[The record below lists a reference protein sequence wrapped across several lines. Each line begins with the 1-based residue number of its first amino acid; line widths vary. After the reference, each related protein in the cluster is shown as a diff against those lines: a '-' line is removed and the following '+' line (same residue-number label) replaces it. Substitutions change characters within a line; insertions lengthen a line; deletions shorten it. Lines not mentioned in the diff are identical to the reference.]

1 MNYKQQQFVEEFG
14 LFFEQAG
21 LPRMAGRI
29 LGWLMLSN
37 PPHQSIDELSEGLL
51 ASKGSIS
58 TMSRLLIQM
67 GLLERIGLPG
77 VRHDYF
83 RIRPGALE
91 HMLRQ
96 NAEQITI
103 LRQLAER
110 GLELVEAEAS
120 ETRHGLEEMRDM
132 YTFFEREFGALVER
146 WEQERDKHRAQFVQ
160 KGGGQ

>member
-1 MNYKQQQFVEEFG
+1 
-14 LFFEQAG
+14 
-21 LPRMAGRI
+21 
-29 LGWLMLSN
+29 
-37 PPHQSIDELSEGLL
+37 
-51 ASKGSIS
+51 
-58 TMSRLLIQM
+58 
-67 GLLERIGLPG
+67 
-77 VRHDYF
+77 
-83 RIRPGALE
+83 
-91 HMLRQ
+91 MLRQ